1 MREVD
6 VFQGFMYLLIYAS
19 IHDKLQ
25 FCMLCLKHV
34 SEMFVAAK
42 RFQVSNASLHV
53 FSSVH

>member
-1 MREVD
+1 
-6 VFQGFMYLLIYAS
+6 MYLLIYAS

-42 RFQVSNASLHV
+42 RFQVSNASVYVLRY
-53 FSSVH
+53 